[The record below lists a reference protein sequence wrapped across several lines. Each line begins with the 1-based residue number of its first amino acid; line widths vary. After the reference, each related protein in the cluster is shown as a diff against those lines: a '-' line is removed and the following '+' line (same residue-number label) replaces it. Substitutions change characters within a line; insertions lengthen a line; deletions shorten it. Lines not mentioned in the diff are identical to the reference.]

1 MELQII
7 NKLKELPTEPVYV
20 VTENNPDILENLHL
34 LETNRDLKDNKI
46 VDLVKA
52 IERGDFIPPII
63 VSANTFTV
71 IEGAHRTMAYKRCLT
86 RGIRFS
92 MKIYIVKDIEPTE
105 ACMLINNTQSGWK
118 AYDRLMSYC
127 RQKKQSY
134 ILLRNF
140 IEKNS
145 KWFMK
150 AETYN
155 ITSALALLSPL
166 SSNKVEA
173 AFRNGTLVLTEEMIE
188 AAGVTFNQLKLIC
201 EILGSRR
208 ADGDPDMSPIKR
220 YRIKEWIRAR
230 DNMQISMD
238 QFMNRLK
245 RRVDAGKWEEP
256 SEKNWFNAYMDIAS
270 LKR

>member
-1 MELQII
+1 M
-7 NKLKELPTEPVYV
+7 
-20 VTENNPDILENLHL
+20 
-34 LETNRDLKDNKI
+34 
-46 VDLVKA
+46 
-52 IERGDFIPPII
+52 
-63 VSANTFTV
+63 SASTFTV
-71 IEGAHRTMAYKRCLT
+71 IEGAHRTMACKRCLT
-86 RGIRFS
+86 RGIPFS
-92 MKIYIVKDIEPTE
+92 LKIYIVKDIEPTE

-127 RQKKQSY
+127 RQK
-134 ILLRNF
+134 
-140 IEKNS
+140 NS

-166 SSNKVEA
+166 SSHKVED

-188 AAGVTFNQLKLIC
+188 TAEVTFNQLRLIC
-201 EILGSRR
+201 EILGSRK
-208 ADGDPDMSPIKR
+208 ANGEPDMSPIKR

-230 DNMQISMD
+230 DSMQISMD

>member
-1 MELQII
+1 
-7 NKLKELPTEPVYV
+7 
-20 VTENNPDILENLHL
+20 
-34 LETNRDLKDNKI
+34 
-46 VDLVKA
+46 
-52 IERGDFIPPII
+52 
-63 VSANTFTV
+63 
-71 IEGAHRTMAYKRCLT
+71 
-86 RGIRFS
+86 
-92 MKIYIVKDIEPTE
+92 
-105 ACMLINNTQSGWK
+105 
-118 AYDRLMSYC
+118 MSYC

-208 ADGDPDMSPIKR
+208 AD
-220 YRIKEWIRAR
+220 
-230 DNMQISMD
+230 
-238 QFMNRLK
+238 
-245 RRVDAGKWEEP
+245 AGKWEEP